1 MNFKSKVMLDGLEVD
16 MDQLSE
22 TGRSSLIGIQFAEK
36 RIAELEDMRALLQ
49 RAKNS
54 YVQSL
59 KLQIISNKSGLLLGE
74 D

>member
-1 MNFKSKVMLDGLEVD
+1 MLDGLEVD